1 MKCYFLEGIVS
12 AEEGRL
18 ALDRMLP
25 GEMTRLLKHDSG
37 DTMAYFD
44 IVASDDDPGL
54 QAPYI
59 RASISGRHLNCDAE
73 VLSALETLR
82 SQLGGN
88 IKDDR

>member
-1 MKCYFLEGIVS
+1 MKCYFLDGIVS

-18 ALDRMLP
+18 ALEHLLP
-25 GEMTRLLKHDSG
+25 GDVTRLLKHNSG

-59 RASISGRHLNCDAE
+59 RASISGRHFNCDAE

-82 SQLGGN
+82 SQIGGN
-88 IKDDR
+88 IKEDR